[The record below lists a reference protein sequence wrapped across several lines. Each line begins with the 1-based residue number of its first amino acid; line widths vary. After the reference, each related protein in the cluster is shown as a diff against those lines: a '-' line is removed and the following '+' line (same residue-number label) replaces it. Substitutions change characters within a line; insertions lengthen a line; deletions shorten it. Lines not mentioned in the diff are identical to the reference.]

1 MKTTTILDYIPQRP
15 PMVMVDELIQCDHE
29 TATSSFQI
37 IAGNIFVDDKKFTES
52 GLIENIAQTAAAMVG
67 YQCALKKIP
76 VPIGFIAA
84 VKDLKINFMPAVPS
98 TIQTSVR
105 VTNNVMNVT
114 IIEGR
119 IEQTGK
125 LLCICEM
132 KILIQS
138 KV

>member
-1 MKTTTILDYIPQRP
+1 MMEPTSILDYIPQRP

-29 TATSSFQI
+29 TATSSFQVT
-37 IAGNIFVDDKKFTES
+37 AGNIFVGDEKFTEP

-67 YQCALKKIP
+67 YQCAAKKIP

-84 VKDLKINFMPAVPS
+84 VKNLKINFMPAVES

-105 VTNNVMNVT
+105 ITNEVMNVS

-119 IEQTGK
+119 VEQSGK
-125 LLCICEM
+125 LLCTCEM
-132 KILIQS
+132 KILIQ
-138 KV
+138 K